1 MNLDRVVGRWELAAA
16 ARVSIGPSDKTRPN
30 QAMPRPT
37 ATATPTAQRV
47 VHGRVGGAAR
57 LDGGGS
63 AGCAGSTEAVQPVQ
77 AAIRAWSR
85 WWW

>member
-1 MNLDRVVGRWELAAA
+1 VAA
-16 ARVSIGPSDKTRPN
+16 
-30 QAMPRPT
+30 QAS
-37 ATATPTAQRV
+37 
-47 VHGRVGGAAR
+47 R
-57 LDGGGS
+57 LDGGGG